1 MKKFLKNYL
10 YSNLNYKFFIKNYT
24 FLKDLKQISFL
35 AKSMRHSLTLQP
47 LEWKK
52 KFTGNTIIFA
62 PHADDEI
69 IGLGGTIINSFKNRS
84 SIHCIYF
91 SSSDKRQRECKIV
104 SSLLK
109 FSYTELKFKE
119 RDFRINKDSL
129 SLLSEKINFYKPKRI
144 FLPFLFDDHD
154 DHRRVNQFL
163 TELIKKRMISKEFEI
178 WAYQVYSFFPT
189 NVYVDITK
197 NIKKKIYYLKKYKSQ
212 IKKKNLDHL
221 STAVN
226 AYNSRFINT
235 SKKKYLE
242 NFFVLPINEYFDL
255 CKKYFKS
262 PRNCYYNKKYF

>member
-1 MKKFLKNYL
+1 
-10 YSNLNYKFFIKNYT
+10 
-24 FLKDLKQISFL
+24 
-35 AKSMRHSLTLQP
+35 
-47 LEWKK
+47 
-52 KFTGNTIIFA
+52 
-62 PHADDEI
+62 
-69 IGLGGTIINSFKNRS
+69 
-84 SIHCIYF
+84 
-91 SSSDKRQRECKIV
+91 
-104 SSLLK
+104 
-109 FSYTELKFKE
+109 
-119 RDFRINKDSL
+119 
-129 SLLSEKINFYKPKRI
+129 
-144 FLPFLFDDHD
+144 
-154 DHRRVNQFL
+154 VNQFL

-242 NFFVLPINEYFDL
+242 NFFVLPVNEYFDL

>member
-1 MKKFLKNYL
+1 MKRFLKNYL

-35 AKSMRHSLTLQP
+35 AKSMRHSLILQP
-47 LEWKK
+47 IEWKK
-52 KFTGNTIIFA
+52 KFLGNTIILA

-69 IGLGGTIINSFKNRS
+69 IGLGGTIINSFKDKS
-84 SIHCIYF
+84 TIHCIYF
-91 SSSDKRQRECKIV
+91 SSSEARKKECKVV

-109 FSYTELKFKE
+109 FSYTEL
-119 RDFRINKDSL
+119 RFREGNFQINKENL
-129 SLLSEKINFYKPKRI
+129 SLLSKKINFYKPKRI

-163 TELIKKRMISKEFEI
+163 MELIKRKMIDKKFEI

-197 NIKKKIYYLKKYKSQ
+197 IIKKKVYYLKKYKSQ

-221 STAVN
+221 SIAMN

-235 SKKKYLE
+235 PEKKYLE
-242 NFFVLPINEYFDL
+242 SFFVLPINEYFNL
-255 CKKYFKS
+255 CRKYFKS
-262 PRNCYYNKKYF
+262 PKNCYYNKNYF